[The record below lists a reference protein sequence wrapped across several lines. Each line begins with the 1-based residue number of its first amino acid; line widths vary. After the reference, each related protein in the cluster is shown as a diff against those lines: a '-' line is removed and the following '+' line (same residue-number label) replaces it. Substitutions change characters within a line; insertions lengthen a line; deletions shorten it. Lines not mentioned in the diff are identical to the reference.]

1 MSLANMKLLL
11 QCLLKGFS
19 SETGME
25 KVILKMEGEKP
36 DYFTFFPQFFNSS
49 WMVPTFL
56 PQVWAPV
63 QEGREGKWE
72 ITPNRTQQPLGPVP
86 PREGDVWVATLG
98 QTGSDQFL
106 CVPLCSWTASRGGP
120 GTKKHL
126 P

>member
-1 MSLANMKLLL
+1 
-11 QCLLKGFS
+11 
-19 SETGME
+19 ME
-25 KVILKMEGEKP
+25 KVILKNGRRETRL
-36 DYFTFFPQFFNSS
+36 FHIFSHLFNSG
-49 WMVPTFL
+49 WIVPTFL

-72 ITPNRTQQPLGPVP
+72 ITPNRTQLPLGPVP

-106 CVPLCSWTASRGGP
+106 SVPFCSWTASRGGP